1 MESDQLSVEANLNSS
16 NQGDSPE
23 AIAISGVLDE
33 PVTEISLEQLPE
45 QPDAINAE
53 LLAIADASSEDMDMA
68 EAKSETKLDLSLE
81 ENLPISERVPRQ
93 WRSSTRREELTDFR

>member
-16 NQGDSPE
+16 NQGESPE

-45 QPDAINAE
+45 PPKPIDTIIVE
-53 LLAIADASSEDMDMA
+53 PLAIADASSEDMDMA
-68 EAKSETKLDLSLE
+68 ETKSETKSLVAYL
-81 ENLPISERVPRQ
+81 NVFIS
-93 WRSSTRREELTDFR
+93 